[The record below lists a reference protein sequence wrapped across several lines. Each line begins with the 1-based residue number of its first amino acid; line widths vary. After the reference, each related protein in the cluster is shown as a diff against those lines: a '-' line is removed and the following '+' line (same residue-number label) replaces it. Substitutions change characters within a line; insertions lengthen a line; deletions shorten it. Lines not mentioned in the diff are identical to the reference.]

1 MPLARKK
8 YVPGNNKPFMN
19 KAISK
24 AVMLRTKL
32 RNKPLKYQKTADRIS
47 YFKQRNFCVSLFQ
60 KVKKKIFCQ
69 SQCKKDNRQKNVLAN
84 YKAFSIKENR
94 I

>member
-1 MPLARKK
+1 
-8 YVPGNNKPFMN
+8 MN

-32 RNKPLKYQKTADRIS
+32 RNKPNS

-60 KVKKKIFCQ
+60 KAKKKIFCQ